1 MALTSS
7 GLAMALDF
15 YLATPFDN
23 EADARL
29 AWANAYFDYF
39 VGSTANGVPN
49 DGTTALR
56 DAMESA
62 LTGLS
67 TTGPAAIQTGIVAL
81 WAAAVSSFATVF
93 PGSIAMTPPPGISS
107 LAAALAPVFAANA
120 VPGVT
125 QIQALTNIA
134 TAIHLA
140 SLGGTATFPPAVV
153 SPIL

>member
-1 MALTSS
+1 MALTSA

-23 EADARL
+23 EPDARL
-29 AWANAYFDYF
+29 AWANAYYDYW
-39 VGSTANGVPN
+39 VGGAANGVPN
-49 DGTTALR
+49 DAPTTMR

-62 LTGLS
+62 MTGLS
-67 TTGPAAIQTGIVAL
+67 TTGPAAIQAGIVAL
-81 WAAAVSSFATVF
+81 WTAAVGSFAVVF
-93 PGSIAMTPPPGISS
+93 PGSIAMTPPPGITG
-107 LAAALAPVFAANA
+107 LAALLAPVFAANA

-125 QIQALTNIA
+125 QTQALTNIA
-134 TAIHLA
+134 TVIHTA